1 MKGHKMLDVKQ
12 AIAIAVRYVTELLG
26 GEPIADV
33 RLEEVELSED
43 GAVWNVTLSLLR
55 EPRFSQGNV
64 ASAMLQVIAPK
75 LERLYKVLAVDSNT
89 GAVKSMK
96 IRHLP

>member
-1 MKGHKMLDVKQ
+1 MLDVRQ
-12 AIAIAVRYVTELLG
+12 AVAIAASYLTDLLA

-43 GAVWNVTLSLLR
+43 EAVWNVTLSLLR
-55 EPRFSQGNV
+55 EPRLSSGNA
-64 ASAMLQVIAPK
+64 ASPMLQVIAPK
-75 LERLYKVLAVDSNT
+75 LERLYKIVVIDANS